1 MLIYKIVHFEEW
13 PRAEACGEYAGSARD
28 RANGFLHFSTEAQL
42 PGTLARYYAKEKDLV
57 LVAVEADALGDALK
71 FEPSTG
77 GELYPH
83 LYAKLSVTTVKWVR
97 ALKRGQHDEFVL
109 PV

>member
-13 PRAEACGEYAGSARD
+13 PVAEARGEYAGSAKD
-28 RANGFLHFSTEAQL
+28 RTDGFLHFSNEAQL

-71 FEPSTG
+71 FEPSTA

-83 LYAKLSVTTVKWVR
+83 LYAKLSVSAVKWAR
-97 ALKRGQHDEFVL
+97 ALKRGPYGEFVL
-109 PV
+109 PI